1 MRRKYMNKEKNEIN
15 VLDELNKGACM
26 GMDAIHFILEK
37 VSDDGLKEELSRQYE
52 KYKEISDKIKQ
63 LYSEYNKEENPH
75 ETNSVNKA
83 LTWYGIEMKTIMDS
97 STSHIAEILLQGTN
111 MGIIE
116 GRKLLNHKDTEEQ
129 VHQLVQEYV
138 SMQENAVEKL
148 KTFL

>member
-1 MRRKYMNKEKNEIN
+1 
-15 VLDELNKGACM
+15 
-26 GMDAIHFILEK
+26 
-37 VSDDGLKEELSRQYE
+37 
-52 KYKEISDKIKQ
+52 
-63 LYSEYNKEENPH
+63 
-75 ETNSVNKA
+75 
-83 LTWYGIEMKTIMDS
+83 MKTIMDS

-116 GRKLLNHKDTEEQ
+116 GRKLLNHKDTEGQ